1 VYLHKGDTFIVD
13 HLDLAAATVRVSR
26 AQVNYYTRVRADKNT
41 EILKVYDERC
51 VYESRAYI
59 GQIRVTDHVVEY
71 ETWDIQTRTLRQ
83 RYPLDL
89 PPQIFET
96 HSLWFQIPPSIQSE
110 IESRRLDYM
119 GGLHAVEHAAIG
131 IFPLLVMAD
140 RNDIGGLSTLYHPQ
154 VGGAAIFIYDGIP
167 GGAGMS
173 RQAFDQAEALFE
185 YTRKT
190 IEQCPCESGCPSC
203 VHSPKCGSGN
213 RPMDK
218 GAALLILEYLL
229 NRTKPQKSKI
239 ISAAQP
245 SKRSHLQKE
254 AQTGA
259 PQPAVAKTDTQEDE
273 ITYYGVFDLETQ
285 RSAAEVGGWHRADQM
300 GISCAVLYDSRKQA
314 YLSFGEDQVQ
324 EFIDSLH
331 QFDLVIGFNI
341 KRFDYRVLSG
351 YSKIN
356 FARINTL
363 DILEDIHNL
372 LGFRL
377 SLAHLAE
384 ITLNAEKTAD
394 GLQALQWWKEGRMDE
409 IIAYCRQDVRLT
421 RDLYLYG
428 QKNGYLLFSNK
439 AGEKMRV
446 PVSW

>member
-1 VYLHKGDTFIVD
+1 
-13 HLDLAAATVRVSR
+13 
-26 AQVNYYTRVRADKNT
+26 
-41 EILKVYDERC
+41 
-51 VYESRAYI
+51 
-59 GQIRVTDHVVEY
+59 
-71 ETWDIQTRTLRQ
+71 
-83 RYPLDL
+83 
-89 PPQIFET
+89 
-96 HSLWFQIPPSIQSE
+96 
-110 IESRRLDYM
+110 M

-185 YTRKT
+185 YARKT

-229 NRTKPQKSKI
+229 NRTQPQKSRI
-239 ISAAQP
+239 ISAAPP
-245 SKRSHLQKE
+245 SKRSHLQKK
-254 AQTGA
+254 AQTAA
-259 PQPAVAKTDTQEDE
+259 PQPVVEKTDTREAE

-285 RSAAEVGGWHRADQM
+285 RSAADVGGWHRADLM

-356 FARINTL
+356 FGRINTL

-409 IIAYCRQDVRLT
+409 IVAYCRQDVRLT

-439 AGEKMRV
+439 AGEKMRI
-446 PVSW
+446 PVNW